1 MKHFFKVT
9 LLLLLSVFL
18 FIMFFNPYGENKH
31 NIKPLTPPKHGGIYV
46 VAHRGA
52 HHEAP
57 ENSLAAYQK
66 AIDMGVDFI
75 EVDIRT
81 TKDGVIVSC
90 HNETIDAYADT
101 MTGKVNDFTY
111 DELMKVDIG
120 IKKGVE
126 WKGTR
131 IPTFEEVL
139 KIAKGKCGIYLDL
152 KEAPVKELVALI
164 KKYDLQHQT
173 LWYSPSIRFWTFN
186 ELEKECADCIPM
198 PDPVI
203 NSLLER
209 TLNYMNPQVVANSYD
224 TFNKDFAEKCHEKG
238 VIVIIDEDNSYPEEW
253 QKAIDLG
260 VKGIQTDD
268 PEKLIQFL
276 NRMTQ

>member
-1 MKHFFKVT
+1 MIYSIKLYGIAH
-9 LLLLLSVFL
+9 L
-18 FIMFFNPYGENKH
+18 F
-31 NIKPLTPPKHGGIYV
+31 
-46 VAHRGA
+46 
-52 HHEAP
+52 
-57 ENSLAAYQK
+57 
-66 AIDMGVDFI
+66 DF
-75 EVDIRT
+75 
-81 TKDGVIVSC
+81 G
-90 HNETIDAYADT
+90 H
-101 MTGKVNDFTY
+101 
-111 DELMKVDIG
+111 LMNL
-120 IKKGVE
+120 
-126 WKGTR
+126 R
-131 IPTFEEVL
+131 
-139 KIAKGKCGIYLDL
+139 
-152 KEAPVKELVALI
+152 
-164 KKYDLQHQT
+164 
-173 LWYSPSIRFWTFN
+173 
-186 ELEKECADCIPM
+186 KECADCIPM